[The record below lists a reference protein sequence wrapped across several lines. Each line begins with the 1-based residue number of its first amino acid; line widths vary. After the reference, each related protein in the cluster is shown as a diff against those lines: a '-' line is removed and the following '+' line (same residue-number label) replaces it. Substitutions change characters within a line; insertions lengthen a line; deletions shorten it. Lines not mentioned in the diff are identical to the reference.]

1 MGRLVFV
8 IVQLRML
15 RIQFAVS
22 VLLAAVLLLRAV
34 YWRCR
39 GRNPYIYGFLWI
51 LPLAGL
57 FAGKCRIFEGG
68 LFGEVEAFL
77 WTIFDEIPIFGAA
90 YWAIAGGLCLTYLIR
105 KRKLLNRGRTY
116 RLLTDF
122 EIGGKNR
129 EVRVSD
135 LSHSPYTIG
144 ILHPYIVL
152 PVDYE
157 SRYGNDERNMI
168 LLHEATHIRCRHNF
182 FFLLASFITCIFW
195 LNPLV
200 HYSARVFQ
208 TDLEI
213 FCDGIVAGRSNIAE
227 YGRLILKSVMVTE
240 PSAGL
245 LQRVNFFFSKS
256 ECRSRII
263 LLSEYRQAFR
273 RHQRAVFWTAGF
285 TVFVMLA
292 AVIGSSR
299 FFVGGGNGI
308 EAVYVLDDGD
318 ERRLAQISM
327 SDQDIDRIVAEETDE
342 KIVVDTKALR
352 ERIRAEGYE
361 TGIVGVRYDTYRF
374 GPGLSGICR
383 EQVSFGLYNSSTRY
397 VELEKKLSGWKK
409 WICYL

>member
-1 MGRLVFV
+1 MGHLVFI

-34 YWRCR
+34 YWGCR

-57 FAGKCRIFEGG
+57 FAGKCRIFEEGI
-68 LFGEVEAFL
+68 FHRPETFF
-77 WTIFDEIPIFGAA
+77 WTIFDEIPLFGAA
-90 YWAIAGGLCLTYLIR
+90 YWAIAGSLCLAYLIR
-105 KRKLLNRGRTY
+105 KRKLLNHRRNY
-116 RLLTDF
+116 RLLTGF
-122 EIGGKNR
+122 EIGGKSR
-129 EVRVSD
+129 EVRISD

-144 ILHPYIVL
+144 ILRPYIVL

-157 SRYGNDERNMI
+157 SRYGEDELDMI
-168 LLHEATHIRCRHNF
+168 LLHEATHIRCHHNLLF
-182 FFLLASFITCIFW
+182 SLASLITCVFW

-213 FCDGIVAGRSNIAE
+213 FCDGIVAGRRDVAE
-227 YGRLILKSVMVTE
+227 YGRLILKSAVGAE
-240 PSAGL
+240 PPAGL

-263 LLSEYRQAFR
+263 LLSEYREAFR
-273 RHQRAVFWTAGF
+273 KHRRAVFRTAGL
-285 TVFVMLA
+285 TVLVMLA
-292 AVIGSSR
+292 AVIGGSR

-308 EAVYVLDDGD
+308 EAVYVIDDDD
-318 ERRLAQISM
+318 ERRLAQIPISGE
-327 SDQDIDRIVAEETDE
+327 DIGRIVAEETDE
-342 KIVVDTKALR
+342 KIVVDTKVLR
-352 ERIRAEGYE
+352 DRIREEGYDA
-361 TGIVGVRYDTYRF
+361 GIVGVRYDTYRF
-374 GPGLSGICR
+374 GPGLSGVHR

-397 VELEKKLSGWKK
+397 VTLEKKLSGWKK

>member
-1 MGRLVFV
+1 MARLAFV

-39 GRNPYIYGFLWI
+39 GRNPYIYGFFWM

-57 FAGKCRIFEGG
+57 FAGKCRVFEGK
-68 LFGEVEAFL
+68 LFEGAEAFF
-77 WTIFDEIPIFGAA
+77 WTISDEIPIFGAA
-90 YWAIAGGLCLTYLIR
+90 YWVIAGSLCLAYLIR
-105 KRKLLNRGRTY
+105 KGRLLQRGRKY
-116 RLLTDF
+116 RFLTDL
-122 EIGGKNR
+122 EIGGRSR

-144 ILHPYIVL
+144 VLRPYIVL

-157 SRYGNDERNMI
+157 SRYGEKELDMV
-168 LLHEATHIRCRHNF
+168 LLHEATHIRCCHNLL
-182 FFLLASFITCIFW
+182 FFLASLVTCVFW
-195 LNPLV
+195 LNPIV

-213 FCDGIVAGRSNIAE
+213 FCDGIVAGRRDVVE
-227 YGRLILKSVMVTE
+227 YGRLILKSTVGME
-240 PSAGL
+240 SPAGL

-263 LLSEYRQAFR
+263 LLSEYREAFR
-273 RHQRAVFWTAGF
+273 KRRKAVFRIAGL

-292 AVIGSSR
+292 AVIGGSR

-308 EAVYVLDDGD
+308 EAVFVIDDAD
-318 ERRLAQISM
+318 ERRLAQIPV
-327 SDQDIDRIVAEETDE
+327 SDEDIERIVTEETDA

-352 ERIRAEGYE
+352 DRIRAEGYE
-361 TGIVGVRYDTYRF
+361 TGVVAVWYDVYRF
-374 GPGLSGICR
+374 GPGLSGVRR

-397 VELEKKLSGWKK
+397 VTLEKKLSGWKK
-409 WICYL
+409 CICYL